1 MSHTTTVKGLAIKSD
16 DSIRAAVL
24 ALQAQGI
31 DVELKENAVPR
42 MFYRHQEE
50 AVGKCE
56 FVINVKKAQYDVG
69 LKKNKAGD
77 YEIIFDEWG
86 GGIRNQIGITKT
98 DSSWDDDEKRLAHI
112 AKFTLEY
119 NKHLVTSQFNAQNI
133 FDIEQVTGDNGEIQ
147 MVANLSIWG

>member
-31 DVELKENAVPR
+31 EVELMENAIPR
-42 MFYRHQEE
+42 MFYSHQEE
-50 AVGKCE
+50 AVGKCN
-56 FVINVKKAQYDVG
+56 FVIKVKKAQYDVG
-69 LKKNKAGD
+69 LKKNNVGD
-77 YEIIFDEWG
+77 YDLIFDEWG

-112 AKFTLEY
+112 AKFTREY